1 MLLRYLALALWFLV
15 GPVMAVQAQTAA
27 NQPLTI
33 VVPYAAGGVTDTLA
47 RLVAERLSQ
56 RIGTSV
62 VVENRGGA
70 GGVIGAQIVARA
82 RPDGRTL
89 LMNSSAILV
98 VAANLKDVQFD
109 PMKELEPVAFVA
121 GLPSVL
127 VVNPS
132 VPARNIAEF
141 LAYLRAN
148 PGKLN
153 CGNVGEGGTD
163 HQACR
168 ALAEAAGSSMEH
180 VSYRGLPPLDLDL
193 LAGVIQVNIGS
204 AAVQMPLVK
213 EGKLRALATA
223 MAQRLPDFPDLP
235 TLIESGVPYDA
246 LATNALFAPA
256 GTPPSVI
263 ARLNGEVAGILAEPA
278 VKKRIQELGLLLGP
292 PDVASLRALF
302 QRDWDRA
309 QAAINR

>member
-1 MLLRYLALALWFLV
+1 MLLRYLALALSFLV
-15 GPVMAVQAQTAA
+15 GPIMAVHAQTGA

-82 RPDGRTL
+82 KPDGRTL

-132 VPARNIAEF
+132 VPAKSIAEF

-168 ALAEAAGSSMEH
+168 ALAEAAGSSMVTKAISRIH
-180 VSYRGLPPLDLDL
+180 R
-193 LAGVIQVNIGS
+193 
-204 AAVQMPLVK
+204 
-213 EGKLRALATA
+213 
-223 MAQRLPDFPDLP
+223 
-235 TLIESGVPYDA
+235 VP
-246 LATNALFAPA
+246 
-256 GTPPSVI
+256 
-263 ARLNGEVAGILAEPA
+263 
-278 VKKRIQELGLLLGP
+278 
-292 PDVASLRALF
+292 
-302 QRDWDRA
+302 
-309 QAAINR
+309 